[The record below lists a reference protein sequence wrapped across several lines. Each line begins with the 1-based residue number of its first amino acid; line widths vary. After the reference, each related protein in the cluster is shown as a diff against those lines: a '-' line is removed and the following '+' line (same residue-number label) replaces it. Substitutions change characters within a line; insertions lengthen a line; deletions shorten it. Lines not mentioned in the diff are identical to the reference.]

1 MQKGKQE
8 AGIPAKGPF
17 PNQLNLEPLLTL
29 SNHPKSRS
37 QSIGPTSGREHN
49 GRFYLREPG
58 PEGVSTNPVPRI
70 LQEIYVNI
78 LPLPK
83 KIIE

>member
-49 GRFYLREPG
+49 GRFYLREARTRRSLNQSSAQNTAG
-58 PEGVSTNPVPRI
+58 NLR
-70 LQEIYVNI
+70 
-78 LPLPK
+78 
-83 KIIE
+83 